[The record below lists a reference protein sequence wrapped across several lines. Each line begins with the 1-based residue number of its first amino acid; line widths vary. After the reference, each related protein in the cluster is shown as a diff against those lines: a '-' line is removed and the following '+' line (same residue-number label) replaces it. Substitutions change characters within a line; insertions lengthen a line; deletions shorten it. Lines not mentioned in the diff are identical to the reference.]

1 MKIINMNTLDRIKRI
16 FVWIFI
22 LGLSIIFIVAFTLPG
37 GVVGHQSV
45 LIGKVNGEE
54 IKAGRYSKFV
64 RYYQQYVNNFQD
76 KGIEVSDYIENL
88 AKKESFRAVAE
99 QMIMKDYSIAN
110 AYSISDQEL
119 IDGIKQSQF
128 MDEAGNF
135 KSQEYENFKQRG
147 SDFDKK
153 LLEEEMRDHLLIQW
167 TLYNLFDF
175 TPVVSSEIEQRMEAS
190 RYQKSFIVGYLDLN
204 DYFEEELKP
213 VDISNYYLEHISNYD
228 GKELGEVRTFVESDF
243 INENAQELLKALKDK
258 YTLALLE
265 KRDKFQSDFVG
276 AFRSLGMKFFETAP
290 VRYFDTEVL
299 DRYSQNSI
307 SELSSLAFIRKAM
320 VLKRGEVSVPIE
332 IEEALA
338 IAFVKSE
345 KKSSLKN
352 ADAKSFALEKTTE
365 ELQKEKSSSLQNA
378 FKENLY
384 NSSKIVSKLE
394 E

>member
-1 MKIINMNTLDRIKRI
+1 MNTVDRIKRI

-76 KGIEVSDYIENL
+76 KGIEVNDYIENL

-204 DYFEEELKP
+204 DYFEEELNP

-345 KKSSLKN
+345 KRSSLKN
-352 ADAKSFALEKTTE
+352 ADAESFVLEKTTE